1 MVWRTQPSSKIIR
14 GSKVRSALK
23 YVVVSTLT
31 LSLLTGCKP
40 TTVATGVDKV
50 GVVSGEQMGGMFDQ
64 TLEVAKAKI
73 EALIGQDLVI
83 PVPKDP
89 GGGYTHEKHKENAKL
104 IYDAGQLY
112 KLTGEQKYA
121 DFAAKAMLAY
131 AEVYPGWKLHP
142 AKKEQSPGRMF
153 WQNLNE
159 SMWLLHVSQSY
170 GAIKETISAEQ
181 RDLIETDLLRNMSE
195 FLSDG
200 SPETFNK
207 VHNHGTWATAA
218 VGLTGY
224 AIGDE
229 DYVEQAL
236 LGLDKSGD
244 AGFLKQMDKL
254 FSPDGYYN
262 EGPYYQRFALKP
274 FVVFAQAVQE
284 NNPERKIFEQR
295 DGILKKAIYTT
306 IHQNYGGLFFPIN
319 DAIKD
324 KGIKTNELL
333 HGVAIAYDLTGDK
346 GLLSIAKAQDTFVL
360 TPESRQLSQDL
371 SAGLAEPFDYK
382 SMRLGDGEDG
392 TEGGLDILRASAD
405 PDGLAVVA
413 KNTSQG
419 LGHGHFDKLGLLV
432 FDAGHEILRD
442 YGAAR
447 FLNVEAKY
455 GGHYLPENNAYA
467 KQTVAHNAMVVDEIS
482 HFNGEVAVGNKHA
495 PELGEFIDEDDI
507 KLTSAKIDTAY
518 EAIGL
523 GRTVAIIEDAAFD
536 HPIIIDL
543 SEAHADGAHNYD
555 LPFHYNGHLV
565 ETNFEVKA
573 DPVSRAPLGTDNGYQ
588 YLWKVA
594 EATPV
599 NGLSQV
605 TWLLDQK
612 FYTVSSSVPAGT
624 KAVFFEVGANDPNF
638 NLRNEPGFMLRAK
651 TNDGVSFVSV
661 IEPHGEYNPTVE
673 YTLGSHSR
681 IKSVSHV
688 EEGANEFIQIITK
701 DGQTIGLGL
710 AGDTAPSKRHSM
722 DVNGQAVSW
731 TGPHMLFHSEIHK
744 EETR

>member
-1 MVWRTQPSSKIIR
+1 M
-14 GSKVRSALK
+14 RSAIKIVSSVALAVSLMACQGIDAVEGEPQPQK
-23 YVVVSTLT
+23 SAQEAVVDQGGYALT
-31 LSLLTGCKP
+31 QEAAEKRLDAQL
-40 TTVATGVDKV
+40 DKD
-50 GVVSGEQMGGMFDQ
+50 FN
-64 TLEVAKAKI
+64 
-73 EALIGQDLVI
+73 I
-83 PVPKDP
+83 PFPKDP
-89 GGGYTHEKHKENAKL
+89 GGGYTHEVHKANAAL

-112 KLTGEQKYA
+112 TLTGEERYA
-121 DFAAKAMLAY
+121 DFAGKLMLAY
-131 AEVYPGWKLHP
+131 AEVYPSWELHP

-170 GAIKETISAEQ
+170 GAIKDTLSDEHRAK
-181 RDLIETDLLRNMSE
+181 IETDLLRNMSE

-236 LGLDKSGD
+236 NGLDKSGE

-274 FVVFAQAVQE
+274 FVIFAQAVQK
-284 NNPERKIFEQR
+284 NNPELKIFEQR

-319 DAIKD
+319 DAIKE

-333 HGVAIAYDLTGDK
+333 HGVAIAYELTGDT
-346 GLLSIAKAQDTFVL
+346 GLLSIAKEQDTFVL
-360 TPESRQLSQDL
+360 TPESRKLSQDIA
-371 SAGLAEPFDYK
+371 AGKATPFDYK
-382 SMRLGDGEDG
+382 SMRLGDGE
-392 TEGGLDILRASAD
+392 EGNEGALDILRASAD
-405 PDGLAVVA
+405 PNGLAVVA

-419 LGHGHFDKLGLLV
+419 LGHGHFDKLALLV

-467 KQTVAHNAMVVDEIS
+467 KQTVAHNALVVDETS
-482 HFNGEVAVGNKHA
+482 HFDSDVEVGNKNA
-495 PELGEFIDEDDI
+495 PVLGEFVVTDNLKVTTAE
-507 KLTSAKIDTAY
+507 IDTAY
-518 EAIGL
+518 DDVKL
-523 GRTVAIIEDAAFD
+523 GRTVAIIDDAAFD
-536 HPIIIDL
+536 GPVIVDL
-543 SEAHADGAHNYD
+543 TEAHADGSHRYD

-565 ETNFEVKA
+565 ETNFDVQA
-573 DPVSRAPLGTDNGYQ
+573 DPLARAPLGAKNGYQ

-594 EATPV
+594 EANPV
-599 NGLSQV
+599 DGLSQV
-605 TWLLDQK
+605 TWLLDKK
-612 FYTVSSSVPAGT
+612 FYSVSSSVPKGT
-624 KAVFFEVGANDPNF
+624 KVVFTQVGANDPNF
-638 NLRNEPGFMLRAK
+638 NLRNEPGFMLRAI

-661 IEPHGEYNPTVE
+661 IEPHGDYNPTVE
-673 YTLGSHSR
+673 YTLGSHSQVKA
-681 IKSVSHV
+681 IGHF
-688 EEGANEFIQIITK
+688 EGGADEFIQIETK
-701 DGQTIGLGL
+701 QGDIVGLGL
-710 AGDTAPSKRHSM
+710 AGDPNPELTHTVE
-722 DVNGQAVSW
+722 VNGESITW
-731 TGPHMLFHSEIHK
+731 TGAYKLFQSNKHK
-744 EETR
+744 TAGN